1 MTGAKSGDK
10 GIRGASLM
18 GVEVEVVVVSKRL
31 SDTRAITRRFDIA
44 EEGEEEEKKEQ
55 KTNQRR
61 GNTGVTARMKI
72 ATDDDAVEDDACTVV
87 TDIDAQIDC

>member
-1 MTGAKSGDK
+1 MD
-10 GIRGASLM
+10 
-18 GVEVEVVVVSKRL
+18 VEVEVVVVSKRL
-31 SDTRAITRRFDIA
+31 SSSDTRAITRRFDIA